1 MKHKSMIEWWECL
14 WISRRETYSKCE
26 KNVKG
31 KCAQGWTGFMG
42 LLQIEV
48 FKLSIFVRIARCP
61 LPVSLFICLSL
72 FLYKSMSWSTSRR
85 ERASEGRLVSELPL
99 LLREWPPRTCRKEEK
114 RKSEGEREERRWE
127 TRSVRK
133 NEDEKMMLTE
143 GEWGMRGEKRKEERE
158 KAKTRWI
165 AGKRKHK
172 MLNDN
177 RAASK

>member
-1 MKHKSMIEWWECL
+1 MIEWWECL

-114 RKSEGEREERRWE
+114 RKSEGERKE
-127 TRSVRK
+127 VR
-133 NEDEKMMLTE
+133 NEKCEK
-143 GEWGMRGEKRKEERE
+143 EWGWKDDVDGGWVRDEGWEKKR
-158 KAKTRWI
+158 
-165 AGKRKHK
+165 GKRK
-172 MLNDN
+172 
-177 RAASK
+177 SKNQMNSRKEKA

>member
-31 KCAQGWTGFMG
+31 KCAQVWTGFMW

-72 FLYKSMSWSTSRR
+72 FSSTSRWVGPPAEGSVPARADWSQNCHCCCASDHLEHAGKRKR
-85 ERASEGRLVSELPL
+85 ERV
-99 LLREWPPRTCRKEEK
+99 RER
-114 RKSEGEREERRWE
+114 ERRWE

-172 MLNDN
+172 MLKDN
-177 RAASK
+177 RAALK